1 MLILLVTI
9 NLSQMTGGNFM
20 NLVLA
25 IIEIALILIPT
36 SIVIMTARA
45 KWKDLVNPINTKED
59 KDSFWFYEAKM
70 KKQEICFKK

>member
-1 MLILLVTI
+1 
-9 NLSQMTGGNFM
+9 M

-36 SIVIMTARA
+36 NIVIMTVHA

-59 KDSFWFYEAKM
+59 TDTLWLYETKM
-70 KKQEICFKK
+70 EKTRNMF

>member
-1 MLILLVTI
+1 
-9 NLSQMTGGNFM
+9 M

-25 IIEIALILIPT
+25 IIEISLILIPT

-59 KDSFWFYEAKM
+59 KDSLWLYETKIEKTRNM
-70 KKQEICFKK
+70 F